1 MEIGYSPIAVFSS
14 CILLLISVLAWRAFN
29 WAWLTPKKLE
39 KRLKEQGLRGN
50 PYKLLYG
57 DFKEIATHFKEAH
70 SKPINVSDDFV
81 PRVIPHF
88 CAAVK
93 KYGENTYIWHGPKP
107 MVLILNPEHIREI
120 TTKLYIFQKAPA
132 NPLTKLL
139 ATGLVSYDGD
149 KWAKHRKLITPAFH
163 VEKLKHMVPSFYA
176 SASEMLSKWEE
187 IVPTNGSCELDVWP
201 DIQTLT
207 SDAISRTA
215 FGSNYQEGK
224 RIFELQREQAEH
236 FLKAVESVYIPGW
249 RFLPTKLNRRM
260 KQIAKDVQE
269 SIREIINA
277 RLKAMKEG
285 EACADDLLGILLE
298 SNSKEIDDHGNKDFG
313 MTIGDVIEEC
323 KLFYF
328 AGQETTSVMLVWTM
342 VLLSRYP
349 NWQAR
354 AREEVLQHFGT
365 NKPDFKGLNQLKL
378 VTMILHEV
386 LRLYP
391 PVPAIPRRTDEE
403 IQLGNLTLPAQV
415 QVSLPAILLHYDPEI
430 WGNDVEEFKPERFA
444 DGVSNATKGQTAYF
458 PFGWGPRLCIGQ
470 NFAMLEAKLAV
481 AMLLQRFSFE
491 LSPSYTHA
499 PRAVITIQPQYG
511 ARLILHK
518 LKHETMT
525 A

>member
-1 MEIGYSPIAVFSS
+1 MEIAYSPIAVFSS
-14 CILLLISVLAWRAFN
+14 CVLLLILVLTWKAFD
-29 WAWLTPKKLE
+29 WVWLTPKKLE
-39 KRLKEQGLRGN
+39 KRLKEQGLGGN
-50 PYKLLYG
+50 PCKLLYE
-57 DFKEIATHFKEAH
+57 DFKETSTLFEEAH
-70 SKPINVSDDFV
+70 SKPVNLSEDFV

-88 CAAVK
+88 CKAVK
-93 KYGENTYIWHGPKP
+93 KYGKNTCVWLGPHP
-107 MVLILNPEHIREI
+107 MVVIMNPEHTREI
-120 TTKLYIFQKAPA
+120 TTKLYIFQKPHA
-132 NPLTKLL
+132 NPLIKLL
-139 ATGLVSYDGD
+139 AQGLVSYDGD

-176 SASEMLSKWEE
+176 SASEMLDKWEA
-187 IVPTNGSCELDVWP
+187 IVSTNGSCELDVWP

-342 VLLSRYP
+342 VLLSRHP

-354 AREEVLQHFGT
+354 AREEVLQHFGN
-365 NKPDFKGLNQLKL
+365 NKPDFKGLNHLKL

-391 PVPAIPRRTDEE
+391 PVPAIPRRTDED

-430 WGNDVEEFKPERFA
+430 WGDDVEEFKPERFA

-458 PFGWGPRLCIGQ
+458 PFGWGPRICIGQ

-518 LKHETMT
+518 LQYETMT

>member
-1 MEIGYSPIAVFSS
+1 METAYSPIAVFCY
-14 CILLLISVLAWRAFN
+14 CILLLILVLAWKVFN

-57 DFKEIATHFKEAH
+57 DFKENSTLFKEAH
-70 SKPINVSDDFV
+70 SKPINLSDDFV

-88 CAAVK
+88 CAVVK
-93 KYGENTYIWHGPKP
+93 KYGKNSYMWLGPKP
-107 MVLILNPEHIREI
+107 IVMIMNPEHIREI
-120 TTKLYIFQKAPA
+120 TAKIYIFQKPRA

-139 ATGLVSYDGD
+139 TQGLVSYDGD
-149 KWAKHRKLITPAFH
+149 KWAKHRKLINPAFN

-187 IVPTNGSCELDVWP
+187 IVSTNGSCELDVWP
-201 DIQTLT
+201 DLQALT

-215 FGSNYQEGK
+215 FGSNYKEGK
-224 RIFELQREQAEH
+224 RIFELQREQSEH
-236 FLKAVESVYIPGW
+236 FLKARESIYIPGW
-249 RFLPTKLNRRM
+249 RFLPTKRNRRM

-298 SNSKEIDDHGNKDFG
+298 SNSKEIDNHGNKDFG
-313 MTIGDVIEEC
+313 MTIKEVIDEC

-328 AGQETTSVMLVWTM
+328 AGQETTSVLLVWTM
-342 VLLSRYP
+342 ILLSRYP
-349 NWQAR
+349 NWQVR

-365 NKPDFKGLNQLKL
+365 NKPDFEGLNHLKL

-391 PVPAIPRRTDEE
+391 PAATIARRAAVE

-415 QVSLPAILLHYDPEI
+415 LLSLPTILLHHDPEI

-444 DGVSNATKGQTAYF
+444 DGVSNATKGQVAFF
-458 PFGWGPRLCIGQ
+458 PFGWGPRICIGQ
-470 NFAMLEAKLAV
+470 NFTMVEAKLAV
-481 AMLLQRFSFE
+481 AMVLQRFSFE
-491 LSPSYTHA
+491 LSPSYAHA
-499 PRAVITIQPQYG
+499 PREVITIQPQYG
-511 ARLILHK
+511 AHLILHK
-518 LKHETMT
+518 L
-525 A
+525 